1 MLGNQSGHLLLF
13 HRPSFEC
20 VYDAVAAQLKVD
32 LCCVALSVVKSFNSD
47 LRITMV
53 DHNVVFGEWVFIL
66 KDIGLGMVM
75 AFYMTR
81 SRALPFLV
89 KIRPTAT
96 LLGIRTLSTIA
107 TQVAW

>member
-1 MLGNQSGHLLLF
+1 
-13 HRPSFEC
+13 
-20 VYDAVAAQLKVD
+20 
-32 LCCVALSVVKSFNSD
+32 
-47 LRITMV
+47 MV

-89 KIRPTAT
+89 KLRPTAT
-96 LLGIRTLSTIA
+96 LLGTRTMSTIA

>member
-1 MLGNQSGHLLLF
+1 MAT
-13 HRPSFEC
+13 R
-20 VYDAVAAQLKVD
+20 
-32 LCCVALSVVKSFNSD
+32 CVAFSVVKAFESD

-96 LLGIRTLSTIA
+96 LLGIRTMSTIA